1 MTCYLC
7 RKTELTEIHPRTRD
21 RDDIRVVKCNSCTL
35 VQLHPQPKEKPYA
48 SDHGDAKDMAA
59 WKKRTFNDDKR
70 RMLFMHEHFPDGG
83 TIVDFGCGN
92 AQFGA
97 MMRPEYTVYDVDQ
110 GGAFRHRGLGDRLP
124 EPLQMDAPVDIV
136 TMFHVLEHLPNPIAA
151 LIGLISKCQPDH
163 FVIEVPHADNALF
176 QLESFRDFSYWSEH
190 RFMFTVRTL
199 NLVLD
204 AAGLKLERV
213 YPVNRYGPE
222 NVLSF
227 FVYGRPGKYMFT
239 DSKSACTKFD
249 EASRETMQTDTLL
262 VIASRK

>member
-7 RKTELTEIHPRTRD
+7 RKTEFTEIHPRTRD
-21 RDDIRVVKCNSCTL
+21 RDDIRVVKCNACTL
-35 VQLHPQPKEKPYA
+35 VQLHPQPEEKPYA
-48 SDHGDAKDMAA
+48 SDHGDAKDIAA

-92 AQFGA
+92 AQFGD
-97 MMRPEYTVYDVDQ
+97 MMRPEYTVHDIERGDPLPTEASSGRIDV
-110 GGAFRHRGLGDRLP
+110 
-124 EPLQMDAPVDIV
+124 V
-136 TMFHVLEHLPNPIAA
+136 TMFHVLEHLFDPTIA
-151 LIGLISKCQPDH
+151 LIGMAAHYPDAKI
-163 FVIEVPHADNALF
+163 VIEVPHADNALF

-190 RFMFTVRTL
+190 RFMFTERTL

-204 AAGLKLERV
+204 AAGLKLDRV